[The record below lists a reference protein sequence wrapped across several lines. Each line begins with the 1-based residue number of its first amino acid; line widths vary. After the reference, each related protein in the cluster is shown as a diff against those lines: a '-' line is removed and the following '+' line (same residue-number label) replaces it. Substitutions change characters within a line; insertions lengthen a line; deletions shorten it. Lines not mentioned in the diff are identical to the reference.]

1 MNCGHDG
8 CQCQVAPAERV
19 CSDHCREHAGKTDH
33 GDHACECGHAACES
47 SAANADRSTEDDIQ
61 AAFD

>member
-1 MNCGHDG
+1 MSCAHAGCRCEVGAGESVCG
-8 CQCQVAPAERV
+8 
-19 CSDHCREHAGKTDH
+19 DHCREHAGQTEH

-47 SAANADRSTEDDIQ
+47 PGAGRSTEDDIQ